1 MAKSFSFYCLH
12 VCGFGDLVS
21 FWGLMIW
28 KKKGFDLGSGGVR
41 KKGFL
46 FRVLGVQ
53 KVGFLA
59 WVWLCFCVGNL
70 GHQVFYGWMCV
81 LCFM

>member
-1 MAKSFSFYCLH
+1 MAKSFSFYCLPI
-12 VCGFGDLVS
+12 CGFGNLVS

-28 KKKGFDLGSGGVR
+28 KKKGFWFGFGGVR

-46 FRVLGVQ
+46 FQVLGVQ

-59 WVWLCFCVGNL
+59 WVWLCFCIRIL
-70 GHQVFYGWMCV
+70 GLWVFYG
-81 LCFM
+81 

>member
-1 MAKSFSFYCLH
+1 MAKSFSFYCLPI
-12 VCGFGDLVS
+12 CGFGNLVS

-28 KKKGFDLGSGGVR
+28 KKKGFWFGFGGVR

-46 FRVLGVQ
+46 FQVLGVQ

-59 WVWLCFCVGNL
+59 WLWLCFCIWIL
-70 GHQVFYGWMCV
+70 G
-81 LCFM
+81 L